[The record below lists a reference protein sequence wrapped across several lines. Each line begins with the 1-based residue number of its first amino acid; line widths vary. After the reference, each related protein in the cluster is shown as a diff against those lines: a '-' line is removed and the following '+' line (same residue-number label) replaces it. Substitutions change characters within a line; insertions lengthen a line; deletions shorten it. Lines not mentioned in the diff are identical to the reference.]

1 MPIIRKLDERIKAK
15 YPQENLAIIDKND
28 LVHMAHMDMN
38 EYTSEANML
47 SNAISSIGKCDC
59 NDIANKAFFSVEYK
73 DDLESFTFMN
83 MNGAPV
89 GTAKMYDVK
98 FSKLIESASYNRDTN
113 TIDIIFENKDKIS
126 LDVDGLVPTVLF
138 KDGLEKDEDS
148 VKEIGRAHV

>member
-1 MPIIRKLDERIKAK
+1 MAKKNRIQQP
-15 YPQENLAIIDKND
+15 YGYR
-28 LVHMAHMDMN
+28 DMN

-83 MNGAPV
+83 MNGSPV

-98 FSKLIESASYNRDTN
+98 FSKLIESERM
-113 TIDIIFENKDKIS
+113 
-126 LDVDGLVPTVLF
+126 LW
-138 KDGLEKDEDS
+138 
-148 VKEIGRAHV
+148 